1 MGYRILI
8 LSWWMAVAPTAHAQ
22 TGWLAI
28 TGGTLF
34 DGTGVLH
41 EDHTI
46 LIQGEVIRR
55 VGPAAE
61 VAIPTEA
68 KVIEA
73 RGKFVMPGLVDLHFH
88 FNVRRDPEVSPSLPL
103 RFLAHGATTLREFGN
118 WIVEENQKWQA
129 EIERAGLPMPR
140 LLYTGPVLDGPDT
153 VIPSQSIIL
162 FDEMDA
168 RRATHWLID
177 RGATSLKVHSRL
189 PLGLLRVVAQEAH
202 RRNVPVHG
210 HLAIVDHRDAIRAGL
225 DGIEHTNTICQPLLP
240 EMEAEAFRQKAFR
253 ERDPGTMEIWTNI
266 DPMGSKADALIELM
280 LEHEVNLDATLA
292 LHEPRL
298 GAEGKED
305 RWKSLENLATF
316 TVRYQQAGGSVTM
329 GSHGKVPN
337 APAGLGL
344 HREMEIH
351 ARHGMSPADVLLAAT
366 RVGAEVLRLE
376 DRGVIAAGKLAD
388 ILILDASPVE
398 DIRNTQ
404 KIHAVILGGKP
415 LDREA
420 LLKN

>member
-1 MGYRILI
+1 MIYRISIISWLI
-8 LSWWMAVAPTAHAQ
+8 LAVSAAQ
-22 TGWLAI
+22 AQPGWVAI

-34 DGTGVLH
+34 DGTGAIR
-41 EDHTI
+41 EDQII
-46 LIQGEVIRR
+46 LIQGEVIQG
-55 VGPAAE
+55 VGPAADIS
-61 VAIPTEA
+61 VPSGA

-73 RGKFVMPGLVDLHFH
+73 GGKFVMPGLVDLHFH

-103 RFLAHGATTLREFGN
+103 RFLAHGVTTLREFGN
-118 WIVEENQKWQA
+118 WIVEENQEWQA
-129 EIERAGLPMPR
+129 EIEKTGLPMPR

-168 RRATHWLID
+168 RRAAHRLID
-177 RGATSLKVHSRL
+177 QGATSLKVHSRL
-189 PLGLLRVVAQEAH
+189 PLGLLRVVAEEAH

-225 DGIEHTNTICQPLLP
+225 DGIEHTNTICQPFLSA
-240 EMEAEAFRQKAFR
+240 MEAEAFRQKAFR
-253 ERDPGTMEIWTNI
+253 ERNPGTMEIWTNI
-266 DPMGSKADALIELM
+266 DPLGAKADALIKLM
-280 LEHEVNLDATLA
+280 LEYEVNLDATLA

-298 GAEGKED
+298 GAAGKED

-388 ILILDASPVE
+388 ILILDASPLE

-404 KIHAVILGGKP
+404 KIHAVILGGSVV
-415 LDREA
+415 DREA
-420 LLKN
+420 LLKK